1 MGILILGFPSSV
13 MSENTPEMQ
22 IDLLLKDCIEIDSVK
37 QEILTIDYTAVFEEI
52 PEIHL
57 LRVKS
62 NSEAV
67 KQEIKKNENV
77 ELIGKLSDV
86 FIEDNRLIKQ
96 KSLLKN
102 MIIPETVTF
111 ESDEADELAILEELA
126 WYKNTML
133 EDMQILEKSKGQ
145 GVQIGLIDSGIDIL
159 HPLLSP
165 VVDIAKAKSF
175 VDNDLSIKDSNGH
188 GTMVAGIIAQIAPQT
203 KITPYRVLSSNGGDS
218 FWTLEAMIQ
227 AVNDDQDILNMSLG
241 TYKYENIADEK
252 ITIES
257 FERAVD
263 YALKNDVVIV
273 SSSGNKGLDL
283 DLEFED
289 KELRHLPGSV
299 PGVVSTSALTADNI
313 LASYSNIG
321 SNIQQS
327 APGGDY
333 VFVDGQLDANQL
345 IYTSY
350 PTTLDNTLGSIGIP
364 QGYMFSA
371 GTSLAAPCISGILA
385 DYISYYKKLT
395 GSSPIVNQI
404 KEDLAFSSIDLG
416 INGKDKLYGY
426 GLPRVKNMYTKVPD
440 KISPT
445 GKFKEQVIEVNEPRT
460 EIDFV
465 TEIQDNSDSEV
476 IVSYLERPKF
486 SELGKQEVK
495 IQLKDNSGNQTILVG
510 TIVIEDTKAPTGIY
524 KNIKVIKGEDIK
536 PEMFVDQVTDN
547 HDSKKVKITFENSV
561 DTNQVGE
568 KEIEIRLSDFSGNF
582 IILKGKLEVLELIET
597 KPNINLAK
605 RESIASSKKISDE
618 KASNNDGDS
627 DKDKNLNSRKSF
639 PNTSEKKVRFSIIG
653 YLLLGVSLCIVSSRY
668 GSEQ

>member
-1 MGILILGFPSSV
+1 M
-13 MSENTPEMQ
+13 
-22 IDLLLKDCIEIDSVK
+22 
-37 QEILTIDYTAVFEEI
+37 
-52 PEIHL
+52 
-57 LRVKS
+57 
-62 NSEAV
+62 
-67 KQEIKKNENV
+67 
-77 ELIGKLSDV
+77 
-86 FIEDNRLIKQ
+86 
-96 KSLLKN
+96 
-102 MIIPETVTF
+102 
-111 ESDEADELAILEELA
+111 
-126 WYKNTML
+126 
-133 EDMQILEKSKGQ
+133 
-145 GVQIGLIDSGIDIL
+145 
-159 HPLLSP
+159 
-165 VVDIAKAKSF
+165 
-175 VDNDLSIKDSNGH
+175 
-188 GTMVAGIIAQIAPQT
+188 
-203 KITPYRVLSSNGGDS
+203 
-218 FWTLEAMIQ
+218 
-227 AVNDDQDILNMSLG
+227 
-241 TYKYENIADEK
+241 
-252 ITIES
+252 
-257 FERAVD
+257 
-263 YALKNDVVIV
+263 
-273 SSSGNKGLDL
+273 
-283 DLEFED
+283 
-289 KELRHLPGSV
+289 
-299 PGVVSTSALTADNI
+299 
-313 LASYSNIG
+313 
-321 SNIQQS
+321 
-327 APGGDY
+327 
-333 VFVDGQLDANQL
+333 
-345 IYTSY
+345 
-350 PTTLDNTLGSIGIP
+350 
-364 QGYMFSA
+364 
-371 GTSLAAPCISGILA
+371 
-385 DYISYYKKLT
+385 
-395 GSSPIVNQI
+395 NQI